1 LPPNPYIP
9 SAEPTQPF
17 PPGSNPPLPPT
28 AYAAPPMQPPHPLP
42 APPFN
47 PLFTEI
53 LGPHFATAPTALA
66 ILNAEPQIGREKLE
80 NLKRILEES
89 EVCRTDIEALGRK
102 LMGG

>member
-1 LPPNPYIP
+1 
-9 SAEPTQPF
+9 PF
-17 PPGSNPPLPPT
+17 PPGSNPPPPT
-28 AYAAPPMQPPHPLP
+28 AYAAPPMQPPLP

-53 LGPHFATAPTALA
+53 LGPQFATAPTALA

>member
-1 LPPNPYIP
+1 MQ
-9 SAEPTQPF
+9 T
-17 PPGSNPPLPPT
+17 PLPT
-28 AYAAPPMQPPHPLP
+28 ATAATAPH
-42 APPFN
+42 N

>member
-1 LPPNPYIP
+1 
-9 SAEPTQPF
+9 
-17 PPGSNPPLPPT
+17 
-28 AYAAPPMQPPHPLP
+28 PMQPPLP
-42 APPFN
+42 TATAATAPHNN

-80 NLKRILEES
+80 NLKRILDES